1 MITDIIDSKTYQNID
16 YDATMK
22 RGLNICE
29 MNKDALQNRYQLLK
43 SSAVRSASSFSDMPH
58 NPNRGSRSSEERLID
73 TIMKQTDSLANYM
86 DLFKK
91 LAQNKNTHNEGYF
104 LFKFYVMGIGK
115 EKIFEELDLK
125 NDKRKR
131 KAVQES
137 AYLLVAEATHSVVY
151 ETKTVITFEL
161 DEE

>member
-1 MITDIIDSKTYQNID
+1 MTTDIIDSEVYQNID
-16 YDATMK
+16 YEASVQ

-29 MNKDALQNRYQLLK
+29 KNKDALQNRYQLIK

-58 NPNRGSRSSEERLID
+58 NPNRGSQASEERLID
-73 TIMKQTDSLANYM
+73 MIMKQTDSLANYM
-86 DLFKK
+86 ELFKK
-91 LAQNKNTHNEGYF
+91 LAQHRKTHNEGYF
-104 LFKFYVMGIGK
+104 LFKYYVMGIGK